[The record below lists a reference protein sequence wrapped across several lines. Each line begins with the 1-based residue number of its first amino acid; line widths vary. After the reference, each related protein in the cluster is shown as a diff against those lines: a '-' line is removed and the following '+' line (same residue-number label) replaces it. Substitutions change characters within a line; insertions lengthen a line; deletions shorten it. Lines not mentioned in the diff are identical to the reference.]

1 MLVEDGR
8 AIAVDARVVRDWL
21 GRFQEEESRSTGGTK
36 AAVVPRRRA
45 SSGMTL
51 AVIGAMATRRA
62 AVGRCLEM
70 QEGKGMSCGWL
81 K

>member
-36 AAVVPRRRA
+36 AAVGPRRRA
-45 SSGMTL
+45 SNGMTL
-51 AVIGAMATRRA
+51 AVIGAIGRA
-62 AVGRCLEM
+62 AVGRCFEM
-70 QEGKGMSCGWL
+70 QEGNRMSCGWL